1 MSWARKSFTLL
12 RRPALMFGG
21 LPPVAV
27 VSLVF
32 ALNGILPGGAEPELP
47 PSNPGA
53 TTQAVHGGQAS
64 SSSLQELAACPECTT
79 PAVATTTS
87 TPTPEPTATS
97 TATPEP
103 TATATPPPTPTPAV
117 APFAVEARAV
127 AILDASC
134 GGTLLYGKS
143 EHEPLPP
150 ASLTKIVTAL
160 AAINHVDLADTVVS
174 DVSAKELKA
183 RNRSS
188 VMGLEPGQ
196 RVTVEDLLFGL
207 FLPSGND
214 AAIMLAKHVSGSEEA
229 FAALMNETARNIGM
243 ANSAFDNPH
252 GLDSPGLRSSAYDM
266 AIAGMA
272 LMQNPTLASIAG
284 SRTYTLE
291 SGLSFRNGNK
301 LLTQYPGA
309 YGVKIGNTRDA
320 GLTIVGAAE
329 RGGRH
334 LYISVFDS
342 DDLYGETSRLL
353 DWAFTL
359 PSPCAQ

>member
-1 MSWARKSFTLL
+1 
-12 RRPALMFGG
+12 
-21 LPPVAV
+21 
-27 VSLVF
+27 
-32 ALNGILPGGAEPELP
+32 
-47 PSNPGA
+47 
-53 TTQAVHGGQAS
+53 
-64 SSSLQELAACPECTT
+64 
-79 PAVATTTS
+79 
-87 TPTPEPTATS
+87 
-97 TATPEP
+97 
-103 TATATPPPTPTPAV
+103 
-117 APFAVEARAV
+117 RAV

-272 LMQNPTLASIAG
+272 LMQ
-284 SRTYTLE
+284 
-291 SGLSFRNGNK
+291 
-301 LLTQYPGA
+301 
-309 YGVKIGNTRDA
+309 
-320 GLTIVGAAE
+320 
-329 RGGRH
+329 
-334 LYISVFDS
+334 
-342 DDLYGETSRLL
+342 
-353 DWAFTL
+353 
-359 PSPCAQ
+359 